1 MGNARIFH
9 WESPMSSSPADT
21 PSHHP
26 THLAARQVSLFGDF
40 VAGITNVAPSTA
52 VALTLGAIMAVS
64 GLAAPAVVVLVG
76 LAMLCIAVSYH
87 FMNLWRPSAAAQAMW
102 FARAVQPVA
111 GLAVG
116 FAVILMTLTANVSN
130 ITLFGPYLLGIVW
143 SSQQNNAVLQ
153 WVCTAVITGLVLFI
167 AIEGVRRAIRFQT
180 IVVWVEYAIMVIFV
194 IALFVAEFT
203 GHAGTTHP
211 QLSWLL
217 PSTSPS
223 YSGLMNGVVL
233 GVFMFGGWEAS
244 VYLAEEGTD
253 VRRNPGR
260 AGIISVVFCIVWFI
274 ILTMAIQASAPAKIL
289 VAHASNII
297 AYSASVVW
305 PKPWSSIV
313 SLAVL
318 SSVVAVVQSQLQN
331 FSRMSFGLSR
341 EGLLPKWLGRLSRH
355 RTPALG
361 LTLAAVIPVAA
372 LIIYLAN
379 TSAGKTIGLVSATA
393 GFLYI
398 VIYVAGAIA
407 CIWYYRRTLMSS
419 ARRFIL
425 AGLLPFLGGA
435 ALVYAA
441 ITAFPTTP
449 HGTLYPFIAM
459 FVLIWPVAWLVK
471 YLTRAPF
478 FSQPV
483 IVADGTGSAEQAE
496 PELVQAGPDAAGS
509 ATETPDE

>member
-1 MGNARIFH
+1 
-9 WESPMSSSPADT
+9 MSSSPADSPT
-21 PSHHP
+21 NRP
-26 THLAARQVSLFGDF
+26 THLATRQVTLFGDF

-52 VALTLGAIMAVS
+52 VALTLGAILAVS

-76 LAMLCIAVSYH
+76 LAMLCIAISYH
-87 FMNLWRPSAAAQAMW
+87 FMNLWRPSAAAQALW
-102 FARAVQPVA
+102 IARSVRPVA

-130 ITLFGPYLLGIVW
+130 ITLFGPYLLGVIAP
-143 SSQQNNAVLQ
+143 SQQNNAFLQ
-153 WVCTAVITGLVLFI
+153 WVCTAVATGLVLFI
-167 AIEGVRRAIRFQT
+167 AIEGVRRAIRFQII
-180 IVVWVEYAIMVIFV
+180 IVWIEYAIIIAFV

-203 GHAGTTHP
+203 GHPGTVHP
-211 QLSWLL
+211 HWSWLL
-217 PSTSPS
+217 PSTAPS

-260 AGIISVVFCIVWFI
+260 AGIISVVFCIVWFV

-289 VAHASNII
+289 IAHAGNII
-297 AYSASVVW
+297 AYSASVIW

-341 EGLLPKWLGRLSRH
+341 DGLLPKWLGALSRH

-372 LIIYLAN
+372 LIVYLAKA
-379 TSAGKTIGLVSATA
+379 SAGKTIGLVSGTA

-407 CIWYYRRTLMSS
+407 CIWYYRRTLMRS
-419 ARRFIL
+419 ARQFIL
-425 AGLLPFLGGA
+425 AGLLPFIGGA

-449 HGTLYPFIAM
+449 HGTLYPFIVM
-459 FVLIWPVAWLVK
+459 FVLIFPAAWLVK
-471 YLTRAPF
+471 YFTKAPF
-478 FSQPV
+478 FKVPV
-483 IVADGTGSAEQAE
+483 ISADGTGPAEEAE
-496 PELVQAGPDAAGS
+496 PELVQAQAEGGSDAAGS
-509 ATETPDE
+509 ASEEPDA